1 MKRRTIGVV
10 LALVAAA
17 AVPLG
22 LPHSA
27 SAAGFTSIVFS
38 PLPIAQPGTLAA
50 STTVDLCVQ
59 PRNAGALVPG
69 ATVYVNILAGEYT
82 SPSNPGGT
90 AVVGT
95 TPLSATPAPFTVS
108 ATCTVGAVTFPD
120 AVLVAYTSASS
131 LPINGR
137 DVISG
142 ADAPADNAT
151 TVSGGNCP
159 AIVPCGTAAYVYSPV
174 TTYVFSPSPIATTGT
189 LTAGQV
195 VNVTVTAEDSTGRAV
210 SGAYLDLSLTSTGA
224 TGGSAVAFSE
234 ISMGNKTLT
243 NIPQRIGS
251 LSCSTASCGAGTV
264 AITYKAA
271 NPLPASGADTITAQ
285 NHPTPTFTPVT
296 DTYTYLG
303 TTPPPVANPYTAI
316 TPFRVCDTRP
326 TTQGITA
333 NQCDTG
339 STGAGLGPI
348 GATPRVV
355 TIQGFGSPAVPAGA
369 TAVVVNV
376 TGIAPT
382 TATFVTLYPD
392 GSGNPGTS
400 NLNVLAGH
408 VVANLVEV
416 GLSAGGKIDVFNAAG
431 AINVAIDIEGFVSS
445 GSTGLY
451 NTLAAPVRIC
461 DTRAPG
467 GGILSTQCNAS
478 GANPILASGS
488 PLTFNVHTATDG
500 IPASGVVAVVFN
512 LTAIAPSK
520 PTVLTAYPSDV
531 SRPLASNVNIN
542 PGAVVPNRVIVPVS
556 STGTIGNVSIWNGA
570 GSVNVAVDIGGWF
583 QATSGKKFTPLA
595 KPFRVC
601 DTRFGNLG
609 DGGETTGC
617 AKAKV
622 SGGSVLNIDVTGLD
636 GIPQAGTA
644 GAPFAIVANVTAV
657 NATTGTFITVY
668 PGPDTS
674 AVPSTSDLNVGSLTV
689 PNLVVVGVDQTD
701 GTINLRN
708 VLGKVDLIVDIYGYY
723 S

>member
-27 SAAGFTSIVFS
+27 AAAGFTSVVFS
-38 PLPIAQPGTLAA
+38 PLPIAQPGSLLASA
-50 STTVDLCVQ
+50 TVDLCVQ
-59 PRNAGALVPG
+59 PESAPGVHVAG
-69 ATVYVNILAGEYT
+69 TVYLNILAGEFT
-82 SPSNPGGT
+82 APPNAGGT
-90 AVVGT
+90 AMVGT
-95 TPLSATPAPFTVS
+95 TALTSTPAPFATS
-108 ATCTVGAVTFPD
+108 ATCTLPSGPSFPNSI
-120 AVLVAYTSASS
+120 LVAYTSAVS

-151 TVSGGNCP
+151 AASGGNCP
-159 AIVPCGTAAYVYSPV
+159 ASVPCGTAAYVYSPV
-174 TTYVFSPSPIATTGT
+174 TTYVFSPSPIATTGA

-195 VNVTVTAEDSTGRAV
+195 VNVTVTAEDSTGRAI

-234 ISMGNKTLT
+234 ISKTNKQLT

-251 LSCSTASCGAGTV
+251 LSCSTAGCGAGTV
-264 AITYKAA
+264 AITYTAA
-271 NPLPASGADTITAQ
+271 NPLPASGVDTITAQ
-285 NHPTPTFTPVT
+285 NHPTATVTVT
-296 DTYTYLG
+296 DTYTYSG

-326 TTQGITA
+326 TSQGITA
-333 NQCDTG
+333 NQCDNAANP
-339 STGAGLGPI
+339 AGFGPI
-348 GATPRVV
+348 GTTPRVV

-376 TGIAPT
+376 TAIAPT
-382 TATFVTLYPD
+382 KKTFVTLYPD

-416 GLSAGGKIDVFNAAG
+416 GLSTAGKIDVFNPVG
-431 AINVAIDIEGFVSS
+431 SINVAIDIEGYVSS
-445 GSTGLY
+445 ASTALY
-451 NTLAAPVRIC
+451 NSLAAPVRIC

-467 GGILSTQCNAS
+467 GAVISTQCNAS
-478 GANPILASGS
+478 GANPILASS
-488 PLTFNVHTATDG
+488 PLTFNVHTGTDG
-500 IPASGVVAVVFN
+500 IPSSGVIAVVFN
-512 LTAIAPSK
+512 LTAILPSQ

-531 SRPLASNVNIN
+531 SRPLASNINLN
-542 PGAVVPNRVIVPVS
+542 PGTAVPNRIIVPVS
-556 STGTIGNVSIWNGA
+556 STGTIGDVSIWNGV

-583 QATSGKKFTPLA
+583 QVSSGKKFTPLA
-595 KPFRVC
+595 RPFRVC
-601 DTRFGNLG
+601 NTQNGNPS

-617 AKAKV
+617 VKATV

-657 NATTGTFITVY
+657 NATKATFVTVY

-674 AVPSTSDLNVGSLTV
+674 PVPNASDINVASLQPV
-689 PNLVVVGVDQTD
+689 PNLVVVGVDQSD
-701 GTINLRN
+701 GTINLYNALGN
-708 VLGKVDLIVDIYGYY
+708 VNLIVDIYGYY

>member
-27 SAAGFTSIVFS
+27 SAAGFTSVVFS
-38 PLPIAQPGTLAA
+38 PLPIAQPGSLAA

-59 PRNAGALVPG
+59 PESAPGVHVAG
-69 ATVYVNILAGEYT
+69 TVYLNILAGEFT
-82 SPSNPGGT
+82 SPANAGGT
-90 AVVGT
+90 AMVGAT
-95 TPLSATPAPFTVS
+95 ALTSTPAPFPTS
-108 ATCTVGAVTFPD
+108 ATCTVAAGTFTD
-120 AVLVAYTSASS
+120 AVLVAYTSAVS

-151 TVSGGNCP
+151 AASGGNCP
-159 AIVPCGTAAYVYSPV
+159 ASVPCGTAAYVYSPV
-174 TTYVFSPSPIATTGT
+174 TTYVFSPSPIATTGL

-195 VNVTVTAEDSTGRAV
+195 VSVTVTAEDSTGRAI

-234 ISMGNKTLT
+234 ISGTNKHLT

-251 LSCSTASCGAGTV
+251 LSCSTVGCGAGTV
-264 AITYKAA
+264 AITYTAA
-271 NPLPASGADTITAQ
+271 NPLPASGVDTLIAQ
-285 NHPTPTFTPVT
+285 NHPTPTVTVT
-296 DTYTYLG
+296 DTYTYSG

-326 TTQGITA
+326 TSQGITA
-333 NQCDTG
+333 NQCD
-339 STGAGLGPI
+339 SAANPAGFGPI
-348 GATPRVV
+348 GTTPRVV
-355 TIQGFGSPAVPAGA
+355 TILGYGSPAVPAGA

-376 TGIAPT
+376 TAVAPT
-382 TATFVTLYPD
+382 KKTYLTLYPD

-416 GLSAGGKIDVFNAAG
+416 GLSSGGKIDVLNPVG
-431 AINVAIDIEGFVSS
+431 SINVVIDIEGYVSS
-445 GSTGLY
+445 GSTALY
-451 NTLAAPVRIC
+451 NSLAAPVRIC

-467 GGILSTQCNAS
+467 GGVISTQCNAS
-478 GANPILASGS
+478 GANPILASS
-488 PLTFNVHTATDG
+488 PLTFNVHTGTDG
-500 IPASGVVAVVFN
+500 IPTSGVVAVVFN
-512 LTAIAPSK
+512 LTAILPSQ

-531 SRPLASNVNIN
+531 SRPLASNININ
-542 PGAVVPNRVIVPVS
+542 PGTAVPNRVIVPVS
-556 STGTIGNVSIWNGA
+556 STGTIGDVTIWNGV

-583 QATSGKKFTPLA
+583 QVASGKKFTPLA
-595 KPFRVC
+595 SPFRVC
-601 DTRFGNLG
+601 DTQNGNPS

-617 AKAKV
+617 VKATV

-657 NATTGTFITVY
+657 NASKATFVTVY

-674 AVPSTSDLNVGSLTV
+674 PVPNASDLNVASLQPV
-689 PNLVVVGVDQTD
+689 PNLVVVGVDQSD
-701 GTINLRN
+701 GTINLYNALGN
-708 VLGKVDLIVDIYGYY
+708 VNLIVDIYGYY

>member
-10 LALVAAA
+10 LALAAAA

-27 SAAGFTSIVFS
+27 SAAGFTSVVFS

-50 STTVDLCVQ
+50 STTVNLCVQ
-59 PRNAGALVPG
+59 PESSPGVHVAG
-69 ATVYVNILAGEYT
+69 TVYLNILAGEFT

-90 AVVGT
+90 AMVGAT
-95 TPLSATPAPFTVS
+95 ALTSTPAAFTTS
-108 ATCTVGAVTFPD
+108 ATCTVGTSTFPD
-120 AVLVAYTSASS
+120 AILVAYTSASS

-137 DVISG
+137 DVISA

-151 TVSGGNCP
+151 AASGGNCP
-159 AIVPCGTAAYVYSPV
+159 ASVPCDTAVYVYSPV
-174 TTYVFSPSPIATTGT
+174 TTYVFSPSPIATTGA

-195 VNVTVTAEDSTGRAV
+195 VNVTVTAEDSTGRAI
-210 SGAYLDLSLTSTGA
+210 SGAYLDLSLTSSGA
-224 TGGSAVAFSE
+224 TGGSAVAFSA
-234 ISMGNKTLT
+234 ISGTNKHLT

-251 LSCSTASCGAGTV
+251 LSCSTAGCGAGTV
-264 AITYKAA
+264 AITYTAA
-271 NPLPASGADTITAQ
+271 NPLPASGVDTITAQ
-285 NHPTPTFTPVT
+285 NHPTPTVTVT
-296 DTYTYLG
+296 DTYTYTG

-326 TTQGITA
+326 TSQGITA
-333 NQCDTG
+333 NQCD
-339 STGAGLGPI
+339 STSNPAGFGPI
-348 GATPRVV
+348 GTTPRVV

-376 TGIAPT
+376 TAVAPT
-382 TATFVTLYPD
+382 KKTYLTLYPD

-416 GLSAGGKIDVFNAAG
+416 GLSSAGKIDVLNPVG
-431 AINVAIDIEGFVSS
+431 SINVVIDIEGFVSS

-467 GGILSTQCNAS
+467 GGVISTQCNAS
-478 GANPILASGS
+478 GANPILASS
-488 PLTFNVHTATDG
+488 PLTFNVHTGTDG
-500 IPASGVVAVVFN
+500 IPSSGVIAVVFN
-512 LTAIAPSK
+512 LTAILPSQ

-531 SRPLASNVNIN
+531 SRPLASNINLN
-542 PGAVVPNRVIVPVS
+542 PGTAVPNRIIVPVS
-556 STGTIGNVSIWNGA
+556 STGTIGDVSIWNGV

-583 QATSGKKFTPLA
+583 QVSSGKKFTPLA
-595 KPFRVC
+595 RPFRVC
-601 DTRFGNLG
+601 NTQNGNPS

-617 AKAKV
+617 VKATV

-657 NATTGTFITVY
+657 NATKATFVTVY

-674 AVPSTSDLNVGSLTV
+674 PVPNASDINVASQQPV
-689 PNLVVVGVDQTD
+689 PNLVVVGVDQSD
-701 GTINLRN
+701 GTINLYNALGN
-708 VLGKVDLIVDIYGYY
+708 VNLIVDIYGYY